1 MLTECA
7 VYMSS
12 INGKS
17 LSKNYNNLVK
27 HILEDKV
34 NLSMLRSLLMESLET
49 DPKHIQNLYDRL
61 KKKFNKLKSNKDP
74 KVNAMIRD
82 IVEKATK
89 DNFNTELRSLLMYL
103 IQIGDLKQNK
113 YTSIYTSCMTIYK
126 KCISKGKTHK
136 ESALRALIS
145 IPLIETPKIFSMK
158 NILKVILPISFIALI
173 GIMCVSSP
181 RHGIILLVGL
191 LVYFI
196 SGGQYMVYMI

>member
-1 MLTECA
+1 
-7 VYMSS
+7 MSS